1 MQINFSSP
9 ILMPSLSSELPRKL
23 EIDVVQL
30 HKMAFVYNAVND
42 GWKVEKKEGK
52 YVFSKK
58 HEGKKEI
65 YLDSY
70 LEKFVS
76 NNVDI
81 SKLM

>member
-1 MQINFSSP
+1 MILFSKLF
-9 ILMPSLSSELPRKL
+9 LMPTLHSDIPKKL
-23 EIDVVQL
+23 DVDVIQL

-42 GWKVEKKEGK
+42 GWKVEMRDGK
-52 YVFSKK
+52 YVFSKR

-70 LEKFVS
+70 LETFVS

-81 SKLM
+81 SKVI

>member
-1 MQINFSSP
+1 MFSRR
-9 ILMPSLSSELPRKL
+9 ILMPSLSSEIPRKL
-23 EIDVVQL
+23 EVDIIQL

-76 NNVDI
+76 NNADI
-81 SKLM
+81 SKLT

>member
-1 MQINFSSP
+1 
-9 ILMPSLSSELPRKL
+9 MPSLLTKLPETL
-23 EIDVVQL
+23 EIDVIQV
-30 HKMAFVYNAVND
+30 HKMAFIYNAVND
-42 GWKVEKKEGK
+42 GWKVEMKDGK
-52 YVFSKK
+52 YVFTKR

-81 SKLM
+81 TKLI